1 MITNIMIHA
10 ILPELIISF
19 GLVLSMLLIAWQRS
33 QRMIQFLT
41 LFILICALVANIP
54 LFDMDVTQVTS
65 LIKVDTYSA
74 FTFMLIGLSGVVVTL
89 LSGQYLRT
97 KTEVHDEYYLL
108 LQLVILGA
116 SILVVSDH
124 FASLFLGFEL
134 LSIALVGLVGYIRE
148 DKYSVETG
156 FKYLILSASASS
168 FMLLGIAFI
177 YSQTGDL
184 SFVYHTGIVSGEL
197 LSADL
202 PTGNVPQQS
211 VVLLVG
217 SLLFFIGIAFKLS
230 LVPFHFW
237 TPDVYQGSSTPV
249 TMILAT
255 ISKVAMFT
263 VLMKYW
269 FSWLSYSEAGLLD
282 HDNFI
287 KLLSVVAMLSMV
299 FGNSLALMQT
309 NIKRLLGYSSV
320 AHMGYLL
327 IVLMV
332 TSSQSINFAWQS
344 ALFYLAAYVLASL
357 SIFTVLIV
365 YSSQRSSGSDKL
377 TSSST
382 DDDICIADLNGLFWR
397 NKTLACLV
405 ILSVLSLAG
414 IPLTMGFIGKFYLLT
429 VATQSE
435 LWWLIGALIIGSGI
449 GLFYYLRII
458 FALFTTEAAE
468 SSVNEKNKK
477 LELRL
482 TSHLFIIV
490 LAVVGLFFGIFPDM
504 ITRFIGTL

>member
-1 MITNIMIHA
+1 MITNMMIQS
-10 ILPELIISF
+10 ILPQLIIAF

-41 LFILICALVANIP
+41 LIIFIIALVANVPI
-54 LFDMDVTQVTS
+54 FTIDAIQVTS
-65 LIKVDTYSA
+65 LLKVDSYSA

-89 LSGQYLRT
+89 LSGKYLRT
-97 KTEVHDEYYLL
+97 QTEVHDEYYLL

-156 FKYLILSASASS
+156 FKYLILSATASS

-184 SFVYHTGIVSGEL
+184 SFVYHTGLVSG
-197 LSADL
+197 DL
-202 PTGNVPQQS
+202 PQAS

-269 FSWLSYSEAGLLD
+269 FSWLSYSEAGLFD
-282 HDNFI
+282 HDIFM
-287 KLLSVVAMLSMV
+287 KLLSIIAMLSMV

-309 NIKRLLGYSSV
+309 NIKRLLGYSSI
-320 AHMGYLL
+320 AHMGYIL
-327 IVLMV
+327 IILMV

-365 YSSQRSSGSDKL
+365 YSSQNSLAINK
-377 TSSST
+377 SSST
-382 DDDICIADLNGLFWR
+382 DDDITISDWNGLFWR

-429 VATQSE
+429 VATQGE

-458 FALFTTEAAE
+458 FALFNTETSE
-468 SSVNEKNKK
+468 SSVSENNWKI
-477 LELRL
+477 ELPV
-482 TSHLFIIV
+482 TNHLFIVV

-504 ITRFIGTL
+504 VTRLIGSL